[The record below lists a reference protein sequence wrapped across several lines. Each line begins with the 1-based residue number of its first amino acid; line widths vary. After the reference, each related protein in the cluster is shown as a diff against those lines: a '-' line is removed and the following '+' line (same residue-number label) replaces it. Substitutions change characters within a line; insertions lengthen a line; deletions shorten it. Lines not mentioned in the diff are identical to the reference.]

1 MPICVEKPVKKFMV
15 VRTPEQKFNQKEVLS
30 PWPRVRK
37 MESLAYW
44 DLEIMFDEGR
54 NCSQGLKIPF
64 KGLPASSKNVTKA
77 VRII

>member
-1 MPICVEKPVKKFMV
+1 VAKVKKM
-15 VRTPEQKFNQKEVLS
+15 K
-30 PWPRVRK
+30 
-37 MESLAYW
+37 SLAYW
-44 DLEIMFDEGR
+44 DLEITFDEGK